1 MKVRKVLSFCASLM
15 AGLLV
20 SGVAFAQEGTAVS
33 AGAAVS
39 AGPFAALAVGICMG
53 LASAIGAFGQS
64 NAAKSA
70 LEGIAR
76 NPQAAGKVQTPM
88 IIALAMMESLVIFA
102 FVICIMLLG
111 KIA

>member
-20 SGVAFAQEGTAVS
+20 SGAAFAQEGAT
-33 AGAAVS
+33 VS

-111 KIA
+111 KIG